1 MVQWEIWDSEAWER
15 KQKLHN
21 LNWRRDVHRETHNA
35 PFLMPGGKANHV
47 FISFKNPPGLPS
59 RVLNSWTEGAD
70 PAAGLR
76 TPLPAQ
82 VAPHVPRQRV
92 DGGWMCASVPAHC
105 STEPR
110 SEPGLP
116 AALRIISAG
125 ASCGH
130 GRRLYKRW
138 EVEMGVTQG
147 PSSSACK

>member
-76 TPLPAQ
+76 TPLPTQ
-82 VAPHVPRQRV
+82 VAPRMPRQRV
-92 DGGWMCASVPAHC
+92 DGGWMCV
-105 STEPR
+105 
-110 SEPGLP
+110 
-116 AALRIISAG
+116 ISASALFHG
-125 ASCGH
+125 APQWA
-130 GRRLYKRW
+130 R
-138 EVEMGVTQG
+138 TA
-147 PSSSACK
+147 SSASHYICRRQLRARKETLQTLGSWNGCNARAERFSL